1 MNNIEKN
8 SKLKQLFSQR
18 YDMAAKQKF
27 SIKLVPSR
35 KPDISSDPD
44 QLKAEIEKRAKE
56 IFLNRQKSQMSGD
69 ELSDWL
75 LAEKE
80 IRSKVLTY

>member
-1 MNNIEKN
+1 MAT
-8 SKLKQLFSQR
+8 KQR
-18 YDMAAKQKF
+18 I

-35 KPDISSDPD
+35 KPDISGDPD

-56 IFLNRQKSQMSGD
+56 IFLKRQKSQMPGD

-80 IRSKVLTY
+80 VASKALAS